1 MPMRGGG
8 NFGEMNIDRD
18 RQHEERLLVHIETK
32 SYADPSGCRREVLR
46 DISFGGGAGE
56 IMALL
61 SPSGAGKTTTLRIIL
76 GLDRDF
82 VGEVRCPHGR
92 IGVMFQEPRLLP
104 WLTVEANLRLVTSS
118 NTKEADTDEITSLLV
133 AVGLA
138 GTETL
143 HPKAL
148 SLGMARRVALV
159 RALLGHPLL
168 LVLDEPFASLDRKS
182 AADLMGLISRAA
194 RRDGALV
201 LLTTHDLDQALG
213 FADRLLLLAGQ
224 PARLAADC
232 PTRAEISSRDATLN
246 PDLKETL
253 LTRFPFLHAAPTAE
267 EAS

>member
-1 MPMRGGG
+1 MRGGG
-8 NFGEMNIDRD
+8 KPREMEIDATKQ
-18 RQHEERLLVHIETK
+18 RQERLLVRIETK
-32 SYADPSGCRREVLR
+32 SYPDPSGRRREVLR
-46 DISFGGGAGE
+46 DAAFTGGAGE
-56 IMALL
+56 IIALL
-61 SPSGAGKTTTLRIIL
+61 APSGAGKTTTLRIVL

-82 VGEVRCPHGR
+82 VGEVRCSPER

-104 WLTVEANLRLVTSS
+104 WLTVEANVRLVARGDT
-118 NTKEADTDEITSLLV
+118 TGADIEEIVSLLS

-138 GTETL
+138 GTERL

-182 AADLMGLISRAA
+182 AAALMGLITQTA
-194 RRDGALV
+194 RHDGALV
-201 LLTTHDLDQALG
+201 LFTTHDLDQALG

-232 PTRAEISSRDATLN
+232 PTRAEPQSQDG
-246 PDLKETL
+246 TL
-253 LTRFPFLHAAPTAE
+253 LPGLREQLLIRFPFLHATPTAA
-267 EAS
+267 EAP

>member
-1 MPMRGGG
+1 MPGGG
-8 NFGEMNIDRD
+8 KPAEMEIDERKQ
-18 RQHEERLLVHIETK
+18 RQERWLVRIETK
-32 SYADPSGCRREVLR
+32 SYPDPSGRRREVLR
-46 DISFGGGAGE
+46 DVAFTGGAGE
-56 IMALL
+56 IIALL
-61 SPSGAGKTTTLRIIL
+61 APSGAGKTTTLRIVL
-76 GLDRDF
+76 GLDHDF
-82 VGEVRCPHGR
+82 VGEVRCPQGR

-104 WLTVEANLRLVTSS
+104 WLTVEANLRLVSR
-118 NTKEADTDEITSLLV
+118 TDDKGIETEEISSLLA

-182 AADLMGLISRAA
+182 AAALMGLITRTA
-194 RRDGALV
+194 RHDGALV

-232 PTRAEISSRDATLN
+232 PTRAEPPSRQATLL
-246 PDLKETL
+246 PGLREKL
-253 LTRFPFLHAAPTAE
+253 LTRFPFLHATPSAE
-267 EAS
+267 EAP